1 MNPDSANSAADR
13 WRRRDQI
20 LAALLACPPEQQAA
34 LLAKH
39 CDGDEA
45 LRQEVATL
53 LAAQQKVRS
62 VIESPPAATTTPL
75 EPEMAHILFMDLVG
89 YSKLPTDEQV
99 QRQQTLHQ
107 LVQQT
112 KEFRRAQQQDQLI
125 SLPTGDG
132 MALVFFRDPVAPVQ
146 CAIELAQF
154 VRRQP
159 EIALRMGVHS
169 GLVYRVADINANR
182 NVAGGG
188 INIAQRV
195 MDCGDAGHILVS
207 STVAGV
213 LGEAGH
219 WSDYLTDWG
228 EQEVKHGARLHLYNL
243 YTGEVGNQSLPARLR
258 RTMPLTEPLPN
269 TPSVIKAETIPPQK
283 LLIKWLVAGTVLV
296 VLCGVLIWV
305 WQRPAASPQAN
316 QTNIVAANA
325 ATVPQTMLSY
335 SLRTRPNPAKYPNAK
350 EESLPGEI
358 IFTPGDEMRVS
369 FVSAEDGYFYL
380 LNEGPQPVN
389 GLPRYNL
396 LFPALQPGSTAS
408 PTLRAQQPLHIPQER
423 PPWFRVDAEQ
433 GTETL
438 WLIWSARSISELEAV
453 RKWLNAKDGGEI
465 KDANET
471 KLVQGFLRQ
480 HYAAAKPIAEKDEQ
494 QTNLKGDN
502 DGLLIYAMKL
512 AHR

>member
-1 MNPDSANSAADR
+1 M
-13 WRRRDQI
+13 
-20 LAALLACPPEQQAA
+20 
-34 LLAKH
+34 
-39 CDGDEA
+39 
-45 LRQEVATL
+45 
-53 LAAQQKVRS
+53 LAAQPKVGGY
-62 VIESPPAATTTPL
+62 IETSPATNTTPL

-154 VRRQP
+154 VPNQP

-228 EQEVKHGARLHLYNL
+228 EQEVKHGARIHLYNL
-243 YTGEVGNQSLPARLR
+243 YTGEAGNQSLPAKLR
-258 RTMPLTEPLPN
+258 HTVPPTDPISSTPTVTKTE
-269 TPSVIKAETIPPQK
+269 AIPPRK
-283 LLIKWLVAGTVLV
+283 LSAKWFVAGALLV
-296 VLCGVLIWV
+296 VLCVVLIWV
-305 WQRPAASPQAN
+305 WQRSTASQLTN

-325 ATVPQTMLSY
+325 VTAPQTMLSY

-358 IFTPGDEMRVS
+358 IFTPGDELRIS
-369 FVSAEDGYFYL
+369 FVSAQDGYFYL
-380 LNEGPQPVN
+380 LNEGPQPIN

-396 LFPALQPGSTAS
+396 LFPALQPDSAAS
-408 PTLRAQQPLHIPQER
+408 PTLRGKQQLHIPQER

-438 WLIWSARSISELEAV
+438 WLIWSAHSINELEGA

-465 KDANET
+465 KDTNET
-471 KLVQGFLRQ
+471 KSVLEFLRQ
-480 HYAAAKPIAEKDEQ
+480 HYPAAKPIAEKDEQ
-494 QTNLKGDN
+494 QTNLKGGS